1 MEKRKRRN
9 KSWLIIGSL
18 FFLIGISLISYDYLS
33 NKKQDYEEE
42 QALSNF
48 YEVEEQ
54 EEQEETEVKKEV
66 KEQVKINYIAV
77 LKIPKISLERGLV
90 DPNSY
95 LNNVDY
101 NLEFIKGTSMPDEEK
116 GNVIIAGHSG
126 TARISYFRN
135 LDKLVLDDK
144 IELLYKNITY
154 VYRVVDI
161 YDIEKTGKAR
171 IIRNT
176 DKNTIT
182 LITCRYGTNKQII
195 IIGELIE

>member
-1 MEKRKRRN
+1 MEKRKKRN

-54 EEQEETEVKKEV
+54 EEPVVKKEV

-77 LKIPKISLERGLV
+77 LKIPKINLERGLV
-90 DPNSY
+90 DPSSY

-154 VYRVVDI
+154 LYRVVDI

-195 IIGELIE
+195 IIGELI

>member
-66 KEQVKINYIAV
+66 KEQVKINYVAV
-77 LKIPKISLERGLV
+77 LKIPKINLERGLV

>member
-1 MEKRKRRN
+1 MEKRKRKN

-77 LKIPKISLERGLV
+77 LKIPKINLERGLV
-90 DPNSY
+90 DPNNY

-154 VYRVVDI
+154 VYKVVDI
-161 YDIEKTGKAR
+161 YDIEKTGKAK
-171 IIRNT
+171 IIRDIN
-176 DKNTIT
+176 KNTIT

>member
-1 MEKRKRRN
+1 MEKRKRKN

-54 EEQEETEVKKEV
+54 EEPVVKKEV

-77 LKIPKISLERGLV
+77 LKIPKINLERGLV
-90 DPNSY
+90 DPSSY

-154 VYRVVDI
+154 LYRVVDI

-195 IIGELIE
+195 IIGELI